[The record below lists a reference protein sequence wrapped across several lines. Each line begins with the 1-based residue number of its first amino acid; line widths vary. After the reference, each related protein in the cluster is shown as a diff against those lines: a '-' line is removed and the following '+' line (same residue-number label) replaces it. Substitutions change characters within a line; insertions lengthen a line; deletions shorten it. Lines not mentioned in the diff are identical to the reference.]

1 MLNRLV
7 LKYPASL
14 VIPPYA
20 QSRHYSALD
29 ELELCLS
36 SPASVEDSV
45 SANELAG
52 LLDSFLDTLT
62 GTERIMFVRRY
73 WYADSISDIA
83 ENFNIRAGT
92 AAVRL
97 SRIRKK
103 LRKYLEKE
111 GYVI

>member
-1 MLNRLV
+1 M
-7 LKYPASL
+7 
-14 VIPPYA
+14 
-20 QSRHYSALD
+20 
-29 ELELCLS
+29 
-36 SPASVEDSV
+36 SVEDSV

>member
-1 MLNRLV
+1 
-7 LKYPASL
+7 
-14 VIPPYA
+14 
-20 QSRHYSALD
+20 
-29 ELELCLS
+29 
-36 SPASVEDSV
+36 
-45 SANELAG
+45 
-52 LLDSFLDTLT
+52 
-62 GTERIMFVRRY
+62 MFVRRY